1 MDPVTPTT
9 PITPVTGKL
18 SDLFANPALRHAAQT
33 VFSVAVMFA
42 SIWMSARLGIPLP
55 VLPAPAPAAA
65 AAPVVQHFY
74 GVNAAIPAGATA
86 GK

>member
-42 SIWMSARLGIPLP
+42 SIWLSARLGIPLP
-55 VLPAPAPAAA
+55 VLPAPAPGAV
-65 AAPVVQHFY
+65 APPIAQNFY
-74 GVNAAIPAGATA
+74 GYAPPVPTAITA
-86 GK
+86 VK